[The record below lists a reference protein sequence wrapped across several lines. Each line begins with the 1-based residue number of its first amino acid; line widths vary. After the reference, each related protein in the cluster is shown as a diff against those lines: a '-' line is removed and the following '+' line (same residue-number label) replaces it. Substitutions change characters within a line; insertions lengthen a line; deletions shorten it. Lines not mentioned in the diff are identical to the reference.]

1 MEAHSMAAHSIAAH
15 RSLRIAWF
23 SDTTDAGGISSY
35 CSKLLLPILAKE
47 HQIELFSESF
57 ATTLLGLPNHHYLK
71 AYRCHREQPFDI
83 FFYQLED
90 GVTARFVRTYLGI
103 MPGITWV
110 HDLFLSDL
118 GAEATHNSP
127 WEHSIEQFYN
137 NSLPFAARSISRH
150 KLWPRAYREA
160 ALSPIDLF
168 SSRWALNEFSS
179 MISSRIEAEPGA
191 HRAEYLAIPISCA
204 GIAAPPQHTPL
215 SFAAVCG
222 PDLEGRA
229 HKFLPALK
237 GLGSPWQL
245 TWLID
250 PAEQSAAEILIR
262 EFSVVDQVTLV
273 LRRSPEKW
281 SEILSSSHVA
291 IHLSSTPFG
300 HLGPYLQLALGS
312 GRLAIV
318 SDTFHGEETPN
329 TSAFKITPGIHE
341 YAQILGVFEAIQKT
355 QLHTLTLPAQKMVAS
370 ENDPEKIALCLS
382 KIFQE
387 SAPQM
392 AIIMQRWQELYES
405 AHVALLAEV
414 KELASSSERND
425 IDVYKELLSQSFL
438 ELGWGS

>member
-1 MEAHSMAAHSIAAH
+1 MAHAMEAHSIVAPRA
-15 RSLRIAWF
+15 LRIAWF
-23 SDTTDAGGISSY
+23 SDMTDAGRISSY
-35 CSKLLLPILAKE
+35 CSKLLLPLLAKE

-57 ATTLLGLPNHHYLK
+57 AATLLGLPNHHYLK
-71 AYRCHREQPFDI
+71 AYSCHREQPFDI

-90 GVTARFVRTYLGI
+90 GAAARFVRTYLGI

-137 NSLPFAARSISRH
+137 NSLPFAARSIARH
-150 KLWPRAYREA
+150 NVWPRAYREV
-160 ALSPIDLF
+160 ALSPITLLSSQYGLKELF
-168 SSRWALNEFSS
+168 T

-204 GIAAPPQHTPL
+204 GIAAPPQHAPL
-215 SFAAVCG
+215 SFATVCRPG
-222 PDLEGRA
+222 LEGRA

-250 PAEQSAAEILIR
+250 PAEQCAAETLIR

-273 LRRSPEKW
+273 LGRSPEKW

-291 IHLSSTPFG
+291 IHLSSTALG

-318 SDTFHGEETPN
+318 SDSFHGEEIPN

-341 YAQILGVFEAIQKT
+341 YAQISRVFEAIQTT
-355 QLHTLTLPAQKMVAS
+355 QLRTLTLPAQKMVAS
-370 ENDPEKIALCLS
+370 ENDPATIALCLS

-392 AIIMQRWQELYES
+392 ALIMQRWQELYQS

-414 KELASSSERND
+414 KELASSSERNE

-438 ELGWGS
+438 ELGWSS